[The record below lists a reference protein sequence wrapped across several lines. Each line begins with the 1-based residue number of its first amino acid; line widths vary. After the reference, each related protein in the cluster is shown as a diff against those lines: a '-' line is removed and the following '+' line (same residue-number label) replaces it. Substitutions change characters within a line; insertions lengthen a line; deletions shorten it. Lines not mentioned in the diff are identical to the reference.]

1 MIIEYLKVDIL
12 EPASFIEV
20 LRRSGLSDRRPVNDQ
35 NRITRMLHNS
45 NLIIVAR
52 DSETKAVVGVAR
64 SVTDLA
70 YCCYL
75 SDLAVDRDYK
85 GHGIGKR
92 PIAET
97 RLVAGPES
105 MCLLVSSPDAM
116 PFYETIGMPKTEN
129 AFLYERER

>member
-1 MIIEYLKVDIL
+1 MTIEYLKVDSL

-20 LRRSGLSDRRPVNDQ
+20 LRRSGLSERRPVNDQ

-45 NLIIVAR
+45 NLIIVAC

-64 SVTDLA
+64 SVTDFA

-75 SDLAVDRDYK
+75 SDLAVDRDYQ

-92 PIAET
+92 LIAET
-97 RLVAGPES
+97 RLAAGPES
-105 MCLLVSSPDAM
+105 MRLLVSSPDAM

>member
-1 MIIEYLKVDIL
+1 MQLLATPPRTEDGMIIEYLKVDIL

-35 NRITRMLHNS
+35 NRITRILHNS

-64 SVTDLA
+64 SVTDFA

-75 SDLAVDRDYK
+75 SDLAVDRDY
-85 GHGIGKR
+85 HTNR
-92 PIAET
+92 PRT
-97 RLVAGPES
+97 
-105 MCLLVSSPDAM
+105 
-116 PFYETIGMPKTEN
+116 
-129 AFLYERER
+129 